1 MKKIIV
7 TLFSMMM
14 IFLSSCGSTA
24 EVSNVAQTTE
34 KSSSVKEIKSEKDL
48 YKGAGLV
55 IAVTAPEVRNGGKA
69 KAGCHSFFRIQL
81 PEILRS
87 IQK

>member
-7 TLFSMMM
+7 TLFSMM

-24 EVSNVAQTTE
+24 EVSEAATTTE

-48 YKGAGLV
+48 YKGADLV
-55 IAVTAPEVRNGGKA
+55 IAVTAPEVRNGGK
-69 KAGCHSFFRIQL
+69 GESWMPQFFI
-81 PEILRS
+81 
-87 IQK
+87 